1 MKKLYTILI
10 KSHCEA
16 PDYENT
22 VEAES
27 RQEAIDFFYGALNGE
42 YDKQYIDKQMDKGVI
57 V

>member
-1 MKKLYTILI
+1 MKLYTILI

-27 RQEAIDFFYGALNGE
+27 REEAINSFSFILKGE
-42 YDKQYIDKQMDKGVI
+42 FDKEYIDKQMDKGVEL
-57 V
+57 